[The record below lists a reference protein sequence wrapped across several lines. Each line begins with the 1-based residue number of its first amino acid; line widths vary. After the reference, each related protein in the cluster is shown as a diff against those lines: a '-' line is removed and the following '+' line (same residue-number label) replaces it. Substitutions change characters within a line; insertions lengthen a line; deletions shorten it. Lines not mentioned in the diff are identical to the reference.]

1 MKGLL
6 LFACYLLLSSCNTI
20 PVPKGE
26 SCVILSQGCF
36 CKNTIDNSE
45 YTGEC
50 LSYIAVSPQR
60 YKELQEHYDSV
71 AKRLLICKQNPRKC
85 N

>member
-6 LFACYLLLSSCNTI
+6 LFAFFLLLSSCNTI

-26 SCVILSQGCF
+26 SCVILEQGCF
-36 CKNTIDNSE
+36 CKNTIDDSE
-45 YTGEC
+45 YMAEC

-71 AKRLLICKQNPRKC
+71 AKRLLICKSQPSHC
-85 N
+85 Q